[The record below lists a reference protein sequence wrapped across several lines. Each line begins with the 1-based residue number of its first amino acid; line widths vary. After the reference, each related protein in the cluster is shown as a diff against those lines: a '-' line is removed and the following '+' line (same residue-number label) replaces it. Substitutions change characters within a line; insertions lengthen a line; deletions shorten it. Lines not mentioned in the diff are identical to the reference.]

1 MSRSLENKVVVITG
15 GASGIGRAIGEEM
28 ATRGAEV
35 VLADRQADLADEV
48 ARGIA
53 SRGGRAFGTA
63 LDVRDLASFKAVVE
77 QTVARSGRVDYMFNN
92 AGIGV
97 GGDMAAYSPADWDD
111 VIDVNLRGVTNGIQ
125 AVYPLMIKQG
135 SGHIVNTASMAGLVA
150 TPGEGGYVATKH
162 AVVGLSK
169 SLRLEAERYGVRVS
183 GFCPGAIRTPIL
195 TGGKFGRINMKVP
208 KEVLER
214 MWERT
219 RPMAPEVFAQ
229 KSVDAVLR
237 NEAIIVFPRWWKAFW
252 YVDRL
257 STGLSMQ
264 LWRVLFRRMRAEME
278 AAGVTLENPGAP
290 D

>member
-15 GASGIGRAIGEEM
+15 GASGIGRAVGEEM
-28 ATRGAEV
+28 AARGAEV
-35 VLADRQADLADEV
+35 VLADRQAALADEV
-48 ARGIA
+48 ARGIVE
-53 SRGGRAFGTA
+53 RGGRAFGTS

-77 QTVARSGRVDYMFNN
+77 QAVARSGRVDYMFNN

-97 GGDMAAYSPADWDD
+97 GGDMAAYSAADWDD

-125 AVYPLMIKQG
+125 AVYPLMIKQR

-150 TPGEGGYVATKH
+150 TPGEGSYVATKH

-169 SLRLEAERYGVRVS
+169 SLRLEAEGYGVRVS
-183 GFCPGAIRTPIL
+183 VLCPGAIRTPIL
-195 TGGKFGRINMKVP
+195 TGGEFGRINMKVP

-229 KSVDAVLR
+229 KTVDAVLR
-237 NEAIIVFPRWWKAFW
+237 NEAIIVFPRWWKALW

-257 STGLSMQ
+257 SPALSMQ

-278 AAGVTLENPGAP
+278 AAGVKLDSPGAA